1 MVFTSGG
8 EGSGLYITH
17 DGGDKWKQLTEDEG
31 LPAGE
36 LGRIGLTISAA
47 NPDVVCALIE
57 SSETGLYH
65 STDGGLN
72 WSLIQGKQVGNR
84 PFYYAD
90 IYADPR
96 MRSAFSICTPW
107 STSVR
112 TAARRSDH
120 PAVQRVHPDHHAF
133 YIHPDDPNFLIDGN
147 DGGLNISRDGG
158 VTWTFVNN
166 LPLGQFYHISV
177 DNAIPYR
184 IYGGMQDNGSWVGPS
199 EVWHVGGIR
208 NEDWQEILLET
219 ASMCCPHRKT

>member
-1 MVFTSGG
+1 M
-8 EGSGLYITH
+8 
-17 DGGDKWKQLTEDEG
+17 
-31 LPAGE
+31 
-36 LGRIGLTISAA
+36 
-47 NPDVVCALIE
+47 
-57 SSETGLYH
+57 
-65 STDGGLN
+65 N

-90 IYADPR
+90 IYADPSDEKR
-96 MRSAFSICTPW
+96 IFNLYSMVDLSEDGGKTFRTILPYSGVPRITMRF
-107 STSVR
+107 
-112 TAARRSDH
+112 
-120 PAVQRVHPDHHAF
+120 
-133 YIHPDDPNFLIDGN
+133 IHPDDPNFLIDGN

-208 NEDWQEILLET
+208 NEDWQEILFGDGFDVLPAPED
-219 ASMCCPHRKT
+219 